1 MGFATGGRAGKSIVQ
16 PVVQRAHGGGVAL
29 EDPLRKCIHLIL
41 LEFHCSVPG
50 VLAGEV
56 GYWLGRSFCSVGFG
70 GRTWPPHSHR
80 TTILIRT
87 PIEMKTLH
95 ILWQRL
101 VTPDRETCERC
112 GGTQDAIVRAIPEQP
127 VVKAALLA
135 ASRQAGESRP
145 SAEREVAVIH
155 HIARKAMLA

>member
-1 MGFATGGRAGKSIVQ
+1 
-16 PVVQRAHGGGVAL
+16 
-29 EDPLRKCIHLIL
+29 
-41 LEFHCSVPG
+41 
-50 VLAGEV
+50 
-56 GYWLGRSFCSVGFG
+56 
-70 GRTWPPHSHR
+70 
-80 TTILIRT
+80 
-87 PIEMKTLH
+87 MKTLH

-145 SAEREVAVIH
+145 SAERACRH
-155 HIARKAMLA
+155 SPHRS